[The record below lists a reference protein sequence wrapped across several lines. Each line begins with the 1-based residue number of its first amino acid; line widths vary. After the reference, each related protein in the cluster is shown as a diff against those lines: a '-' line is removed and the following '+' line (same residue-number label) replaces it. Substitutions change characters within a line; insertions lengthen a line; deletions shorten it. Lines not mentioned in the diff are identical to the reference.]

1 MKYWLIT
8 TSLHWSWNRSY
19 NSPEKKQTKL
29 ANPCLFQKL
38 YVFGHTKTQRWPK
51 SSVAH
56 RIHHHN
62 LPFLNI
68 MTIILFRFHWR
79 LVLCV
84 YSGCTVGSTHI
95 NKRVLLCP
103 DVDCYDA
110 NFGFGLKWVLASN
123 CLFAALTMHS
133 CGEMEYI
140 QRLLNNEKKNT
151 TEGVPS
157 YKMIS
162 SVLKFLSINHKIWGP
177 TNYKVQ
183 GVVNLSLLS

>member
-8 TSLHWSWNRSY
+8 TSLHWSWNRSC
-19 NSPEKKQTKL
+19 NFPEKKQTKL

-56 RIHHHN
+56 RIHNYN

-68 MTIILFRFHWR
+68 MTINLFRFHWR

-110 NFGFGLKWVLASN
+110 NFGFGLKWVFASN

-140 QRLLNNEKKNT
+140 QRLLNNEKKKHHWRR
-151 TEGVPS
+151 TELQNDIKCSKV
-157 YKMIS
+157 
-162 SVLKFLSINHKIWGP
+162 SVNKP
-177 TNYKVQ
+177 
-183 GVVNLSLLS
+183 

>member
-110 NFGFGLKWVLASN
+110 NFGFGLKWVFASN

-140 QRLLNNEKKNT
+140 QRLLNNGKKT
-151 TEGVPS
+151 HHWRRTEPQNDIKCSKV
-157 YKMIS
+157 
-162 SVLKFLSINHKIWGP
+162 SVNKP
-177 TNYKVQ
+177 
-183 GVVNLSLLS
+183 